1 MFFSFDGVDG
11 TGKSTQLSLFCEW
24 LRSRGRELV
33 TCRDPGGTRLGEQI
47 RSILLDSRDTPI
59 HCRSEML
66 LYQASRAQLVEE
78 VIRPALAEGKTVVSD
93 RFLLATVVYQGH
105 VRGLGAAA
113 VRSVGHV
120 ATSGI
125 EPQLTFVL
133 DMPAAEAATRIKGE
147 MDRMES
153 EGLQFLENVRQGYL
167 AEAKQDPEHLV
178 VIDAKR
184 SIEEVQE
191 NIREIAERRLPGQ

>member
-11 TGKSTQLSLFCEW
+11 TGKTTQLSLFCDW
-24 LRSRGRELV
+24 LRSQGHDLV

-59 HCRSEML
+59 HGRSEML

-78 VIRPALAEGKTVVSD
+78 IIRPSLADGKTVVTD

-105 VRGLGAAA
+105 VRGLGADA
-113 VRSVGHV
+113 VRDVGRV

-125 EPQLTFVL
+125 GPDLTFVL
-133 DMPAAEAATRIKGE
+133 DMPAAEASRRIKGE

-153 EGLQFLENVRQGYL
+153 EGLQFLEDVRQGYL
-167 AEAKQDPEHLV
+167 AEAKQDPDHLV
-178 VIDAKR
+178 VIDANR
-184 SIEEVQE
+184 SIEEVQQ
-191 NIREIAERRLPGQ
+191 NIREIAAARLSQ